1 MSTSANLPAGFS
13 ITSIN
18 GVRCTAVPRSATT
31 VSSEVTTAIPVS
43 SISTSTSTS
52 SSSTSTSILTSI
64 SSTSTSTSTS
74 TTSTSTS
81 TLKSAIPS
89 PEPVSTSVIIAPAAL
104 SAPASAP
111 ASTSAVVVGGPLIQ
125 SSSAATSAVESTTS
139 QLTEL
144 PPAPPPPPPPPPIAT
159 TPTSSV
165 SQTQTTLTDISTTT
179 SAIPASKGTTP
190 TESSSTSLAIA
201 QSEPSTTASSTH
213 DPATHDPN
221 VGHATSAASVIA
233 SSTRSGQS
241 AESSASGI
249 SSFGRR
255 MTAPVIGG
263 ILGGIGFLALIG
275 LIIFFC
281 RRRRKSKK
289 KSLLTPLTTGTRDQ
303 FYDIDK
309 KAQGQYYDIY
319 DDSVGSAG
327 RGTNFKAQIGGAAT
341 TFGAGLAGI
350 GSTLRSHVQPGNK
363 PTVNL
368 DRGNS
373 QFFEAPIPYHS
384 RNNSSASA
392 HSLHYAVKDRADDFT
407 NKIKGVFR
415 TTQREENDPFAMARG
430 MSEKQT
436 NFSRPQDFG
445 NLMDMDDRN
454 LLMKAERRRLSL
466 STNSGSG
473 QMLGSLGLDFGIPQ
487 DPFAD
492 PVPRTAIS
500 NSNVNPFA
508 DPNTWDSISRPD
520 PAIPRTNTYIS
531 DVRRSRGESL
541 DSTTRGHKN
550 APSSVY
556 GPAAYRTPSIS
567 NVSRY
572 PSSMAPS
579 TESFRDTLYSTASNI
594 NNTRRVARR
603 SDPFDLERPELWLP
617 VLANSVP
624 KSNSPALLERG
635 LDLYPDPLLMPNSKP
650 GQAPIMPIQKVV
662 ANSTRVPSQ
671 GTYESRYSSRTS
683 MGDWGDPG
691 PDVGSGP
698 SSFADQGFYN
708 MSGNM
713 NQQWDTRRNVDNV
726 SPVSATSSKGGVGKA
741 R

>member
-18 GVRCTAVPRSATT
+18 GVRCTAVPRTANT
-31 VSSEVTTAIPVS
+31 VSSAITTAVPVPV
-43 SISTSTSTS
+43 STSTS
-52 SSSTSTSILTSI
+52 SSSSSSSSTSISS
-64 SSTSTSTSTS
+64 SSTSTSTSTPES
-74 TTSTSTS
+74 ATQTPQPTST
-81 TLKSAIPS
+81 
-89 PEPVSTSVIIAPAAL
+89 PVSVVPAV
-104 SAPASAP
+104 ASSP
-111 ASTSAVVVGGPLIQ
+111 VAVAVGGPVVQ
-125 SSSAATSAVESTTS
+125 SSSTTTSAVEPKPT
-139 QLTEL
+139 
-144 PPAPPPPPPPPPIAT
+144 PPTPPPPPPPPPPAPTPVAT
-159 TPTSSV
+159 TSSA
-165 SQTQTTLTDISTTT
+165 SQTQTTSTNISTTT
-179 SAIPASKGTTP
+179 SPSPASKGTTP
-190 TESSSTSLAIA
+190 TESSSTSIAIV
-201 QSEPSTTASSTH
+201 QSQISTTATSGHDPASH
-213 DPATHDPN
+213 DPATHDPS
-221 VGHATSAASVIA
+221 VGHATSVVSATA
-233 SSTRSGQS
+233 SSTQS
-241 AESSASGI
+241 VESTAAGGI
-249 SSFGRR
+249 SSLGRL

-275 LIIFFC
+275 LIIFCC
-281 RRRRKSKK
+281 RRRRKSKRN
-289 KSLLTPLTTGTRDQ
+289 SLLTPLTNGTQDQ

-341 TFGAGLAGI
+341 NFGAGLAGI
-350 GSTLRSHVQPGNK
+350 GSTLKNHVQPGNK

-373 QFFEAPIPYHS
+373 QFFEGPIPYHS

-392 HSLHYAVKDRADDFT
+392 HALHYAAKDRADDFT
-407 NKIKGVFR
+407 NKVKGVFR
-415 TTQREENDPFAMARG
+415 KTPKEEQDPFAMARG
-430 MSEKQT
+430 ISE
-436 NFSRPQDFG
+436 RQDFG

-466 STNSGSG
+466 SSNSGSG
-473 QMLGSLGLDFGIPQ
+473 QMFGSLGLDFGIPQ

-492 PVPRTAIS
+492 PASRNLNT
-500 NSNVNPFA
+500 NPFA
-508 DPNTWDSISRPD
+508 DPNKWDSISRPG
-520 PAIPRTNTYIS
+520 PAIPRTSTYIS

-572 PSSMAPS
+572 PSSIAPS

-594 NNTRRVARR
+594 NNTRRMAGR

-617 VLANSVP
+617 MLANSDQ
-624 KSNSPALLERG
+624 KSNSPAVFERG
-635 LDLYPDPLLMPNSKP
+635 SDLYPDPLTMPTFKP
-650 GQAPIMPIQKVV
+650 GQAPVVPIQNFVSSDSRV
-662 ANSTRVPSQ
+662 ASQ
-671 GTYESRYSSRTS
+671 GTYESKYSSRTS

-691 PDVGSGP
+691 PDIGSGP
-698 SSFADQGFYN
+698 SSLAGQGFYGMN
-708 MSGNM
+708 GNM
-713 NQQWDTRRNVDNV
+713 NQQWDVRRNADNV
-726 SPVSATSSKGGVGKA
+726 SPMSATSSKGGVGKA

>member
-1 MSTSANLPAGFS
+1 
-13 ITSIN
+13 
-18 GVRCTAVPRSATT
+18 
-31 VSSEVTTAIPVS
+31 
-43 SISTSTSTS
+43 
-52 SSSTSTSILTSI
+52 
-64 SSTSTSTSTS
+64 
-74 TTSTSTS
+74 
-81 TLKSAIPS
+81 
-89 PEPVSTSVIIAPAAL
+89 
-104 SAPASAP
+104 
-111 ASTSAVVVGGPLIQ
+111 
-125 SSSAATSAVESTTS
+125 
-139 QLTEL
+139 
-144 PPAPPPPPPPPPIAT
+144 
-159 TPTSSV
+159 
-165 SQTQTTLTDISTTT
+165 
-179 SAIPASKGTTP
+179 
-190 TESSSTSLAIA
+190 
-201 QSEPSTTASSTH
+201 
-213 DPATHDPN
+213 
-221 VGHATSAASVIA
+221 
-233 SSTRSGQS
+233 
-241 AESSASGI
+241 
-249 SSFGRR
+249 

-289 KSLLTPLTTGTRDQ
+289 KSLLRPLNTGSRDQ

-309 KAQGQYYDIY
+309 RAQGQYYDIY
-319 DDSVGSAG
+319 DDSVASAG
-327 RGTNFKAQIGGAAT
+327 RGTNFKTQIGGAAT
-341 TFGAGLAGI
+341 TFSAGLAGI

-373 QFFEAPIPYHS
+373 QFFEPPIPYHS
-384 RNNSSASA
+384 RNNSLVSA
-392 HSLHYAVKDRADDFT
+392 HLLHYAAKDRAEDFT

-415 TTQREENDPFAMARG
+415 TTQREENDPFAGARG

-466 STNSGSG
+466 SSNSGSG

-492 PVPRTAIS
+492 PVPRTAAS

-594 NNTRRVARR
+594 NNTRRMAGR

-624 KSNSPALLERG
+624 KANSPALLERG
-635 LDLYPDPLLMPNSKP
+635 SDLYPDPLLMPDSKP
-650 GQAPIMPIQKVV
+650 GQAPVMPIQRVMT
-662 ANSTRVPSQ
+662 NSTRVPSQ

-683 MGDWGDPG
+683 MGEWGDPG

-708 MSGNM
+708 MNGNM
-713 NQQWDTRRNVDNV
+713 NQQWDARRNVDNV
-726 SPVSATSSKGGVGKA
+726 SLVSATSSKGGVGKA